1 MYEIASLKS
10 KKLSELQEIAKS
22 VGVRR
27 LTGLKKMELIYQ
39 IIDTVAASPL
49 EVKDNQPPIKG
60 KIDSVAKV
68 NEQTMQ
74 DKKANENLKNENP
87 KLKVEEKL
95 EQQKSDKKDPGLQQ
109 NKAIITQNTTTR
121 KEKKITK
128 KLITTEIIVIDIEN
142 QISNSRVSLT
152 QKGF

>member
-49 EVKDNQPPIKG
+49 EVKDNKPPKKG
-60 KIDSVAKV
+60 NIDSVAKV
-68 NEQTMQ
+68 N
-74 DKKANENLKNENP
+74 
-87 KLKVEEKL
+87 
-95 EQQKSDKKDPGLQQ
+95 
-109 NKAIITQNTTTR
+109 
-121 KEKKITK
+121 
-128 KLITTEIIVIDIEN
+128 
-142 QISNSRVSLT
+142 
-152 QKGF
+152 

>member
-49 EVKDNQPPIKG
+49 EVNDNQPPIKG
-60 KIDSVAKV
+60 NIDSVAQV
-68 NEQTMQ
+68 FPQ
-74 DKKANENLKNENP
+74 L
-87 KLKVEEKL
+87 
-95 EQQKSDKKDPGLQQ
+95 
-109 NKAIITQNTTTR
+109 
-121 KEKKITK
+121 
-128 KLITTEIIVIDIEN
+128 LIW
-142 QISNSRVSLT
+142 
-152 QKGF
+152 GFHALNFHRPFYLALFVH